1 MPFLYAPHQIGRRKA
16 PFKCEGGTET
26 TVGNTKVHTFLS
38 TGTFTVTSGEGQID
52 CLVVAGGGGNPNVST
67 NYGAGAGGMVVQNG
81 VTVAKGAFTVT
92 IGAGGNAHP
101 DGSGTNS
108 SIVDSSSNSITTNA
122 VGGGGGSAFGANMHG
137 GSGMGGLD
145 GTVGEGTAGQGNDGG
160 NGARSGEGA

>member
-1 MPFLYAPHQIGRRKA
+1 MSFLLVPHQIGRRKTK
-16 PFKCEGGTET
+16 FTCTGGTET

-38 TGTFTVTSGEGQID
+38 TGTFTVTSGTGQID
-52 CLVVAGGGGNPNVST
+52 CLVVGGGGGNPNVNY

-81 VTVAKGAFTVT
+81 VTVTKGAFTVT

-122 VGGGGGSAFGANMHG
+122 IGGGGGNATNSNVTHWSFPY
-137 GSGMGGLD
+137 
-145 GTVGEGTAGQGNDGG
+145 GNYT
-160 NGARSGEGA
+160 R